1 MYNTIYLPAESD
13 THLDLEMRD
22 ERFTGIV
29 VLSAGKEIWERYF
42 INGMEWRDRD
52 KWEVRYLEIYE
63 LKNVA

>member
-1 MYNTIYLPAESD
+1 MYNTIHLPADHD
-13 THLDLEMRD
+13 THLNLEMRD

-29 VLSAGKEIWERYF
+29 VLSAGKESWERYF

-52 KWEVRYLEIYE
+52 KWEVRYLEINE